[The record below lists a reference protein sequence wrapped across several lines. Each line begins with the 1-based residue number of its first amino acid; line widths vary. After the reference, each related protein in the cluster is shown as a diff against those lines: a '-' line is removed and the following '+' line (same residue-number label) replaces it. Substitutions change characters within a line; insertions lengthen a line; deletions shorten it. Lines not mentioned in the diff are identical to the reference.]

1 MKTQYDASHSDKY
14 PDPPNAIIG
23 GLMFPGKGGQP
34 RRLYDTDWSNIQ
46 PRLGFAWSVQPK
58 TVVRGGF
65 GIYYRSPAQDDTT
78 VGFNQQT
85 PYIRSLDGILPSAK
99 GVTGAYSLEQP
110 FPNSIIPLAGSS
122 LGLLT
127 NIGNGSIGY
136 DARNLI
142 NPRTY
147 QYSFTLERE
156 LPWGIVGEASYVG
169 SQTVHDAF
177 GLQQDNVSYSNFL
190 LGQKDPNYLNR
201 SLPNP
206 FFGILPE
213 NSSSGS
219 GQNISAYELLRP
231 LPEFRGVKN
240 NVFPWSKYRYDAL
253 QVKIEKRVLGG
264 KNTGVMTWVLAYTFQ
279 KSFEANHLL
288 NDWNLNERPIHELDN
303 QDKPQNIAF
312 SGVWDL
318 PFGKGRKLMNV
329 DNTVVSALSGGW
341 RFDWVL
347 TYYSGYPVGWP
358 DLVNNCGLWNA
369 AGGQTPDHW
378 FNNDKSCYQ
387 TRPPYTLRVVP
398 DRFPNIRN
406 PAVPQLNIALE
417 KIIKLGE
424 RYSFLLRG
432 ESFNITNTPLL
443 QGPSTDFNSTQF
455 GKLPLT
461 QNNFPRLVQLAA
473 KFIF

>member
-1 MKTQYDASHSDKY
+1 
-14 PDPPNAIIG
+14 
-23 GLMFPGKGGQP
+23 
-34 RRLYDTDWSNIQ
+34 LYDTDWSNIQ
-46 PRLGFAWSVQPK
+46 PRVGFAWSPLRK

-65 GIYYRSPAQDDTT
+65 GIYYRSPSQEDTT
-78 VGFNQQT
+78 TGFNQQT
-85 PYIRSLDGILPSAK
+85 PYIRSLDGILPS
-99 GVTGAYSLEQP
+99 GGLTGPYSLQQP
-110 FPNSIIPLAGSS
+110 FPNGIIPLAGSS

-136 DARNLI
+136 DARNLV

-177 GLQQDNVSYSNFL
+177 GLQQDNVSYANFL
-190 LGQKDPNYLNR
+190 RGQKDSNYLNR

-206 FFGILPE
+206 FFGILPS
-213 NSSSGS
+213 NSNSGT
-219 GQNISAYELLRP
+219 GPNITAYELLRP
-231 LPEFRGVKN
+231 LPTFRGVKN
-240 NVFPWSKYRYDAL
+240 NIFPWTHYRYDAL
-253 QVKIEKRVLGG
+253 QVKIEKRLLGG
-264 KNTGVMTWVLAYTFQ
+264 KNTGVMTWVLAYTFA

-318 PFGKGRKLMNV
+318 PFGTGHKLLNNNHRIGKILTN
-329 DNTVVSALSGGW
+329 DW

-358 DLVNNCGLWNA
+358 DLVSNCASWHA
-369 AGGQTPDHW
+369 ATQTPDHW

-398 DRFPNIRN
+398 DRFPDIRN
-406 PAVPQLNIALE
+406 PAVPQLNIAIE
-417 KIIKLGE
+417 KIFHMGE

-443 QGPSTDFNSTQF
+443 QGPNTDINNSQF
-455 GKLPLT
+455 GRLPLT

-473 KFIF
+473 KFLF